1 MSELLGLRVFLVED
15 ESGVAMLIED
25 MLEELGCELVASVAH
40 LAQAFDVTES
50 TVFDVA
56 ILDVNVSGEQVFP
69 LASALA
75 VRGIPIVFSTGYGMA
90 GIPEDMRVYPV
101 LAKPFSF
108 DDLKRILVSALR
120 EAPDAR
126 RPGV

>member
-1 MSELLGLRVFLVED
+1 MSELLGVRVFLVED

-40 LAQAFDVTES
+40 LAQAFDVTQS

-75 VRGIPIVFSTGYGMA
+75 ARGIPIVFSTGYGMA
-90 GIPEDMRVYPV
+90 GIPEDMRAYPV
-101 LAKPFSF
+101 LAKPFAF
-108 DDLKRILVSALR
+108 DDLKRTLVAALR

>member
-1 MSELLGLRVFLVED
+1 MSELIGSRVFLVED
-15 ESGVAMLIED
+15 ETGVAMLIED

-40 LAQAFDVTES
+40 LAQAFDVVAS

-69 LASALA
+69 LASTLA
-75 VRGIPIVFSTGYGMA
+75 TRGIPIVFSTGYGMA
-90 GIPEDMRVYPV
+90 GIPEEMRVYPV
-101 LAKPFSF
+101 LAKPFAF
-108 DDLKRILVSALR
+108 DELKRTLVSVLR

-126 RPGV
+126 RRSV